1 MSAHFLA
8 VSLTLLIYTCLAIA
22 FFGWGRMTFMLLGIR
37 IDEQPS
43 SVLLI
48 WTGWGTTLFL
58 LQLLHFFTP
67 INFFAVFPV
76 LLIGCGLAVP
86 FLLTT
91 FRNFDRGW
99 SLAAILSLLVC
110 FAVALAFTFWV
121 VSRAMLPPLSYDS
134 GLYHLNKIRWINS
147 YPVVPGL
154 GNLHGRLAFNQSF
167 FTYAAAL
174 NFHPYFG
181 HGRAVANSFL
191 LLLSVATFLD
201 LLRPLFSRPSLLL
214 AAHPFRYMLVL
225 ILFPPLIYLSLFSKG
240 LASPS
245 PDLTTELLQLVL
257 FLVFSQGLGEWIQ
270 GEKNQNTRAVFLI
283 LLATTAVTVKL
294 SNLVFA
300 AFIAAFALAYMFFDS
315 SRRPAVRVIAFPF
328 FIFLTW
334 CIHSVIL
341 SGAPLYPS
349 TFGYMDFDW
358 SMPLESITDT
368 ANWIY
373 SWARQ
378 PRTHWSNVLGSWN
391 WLKPWFDRMSKN
403 SIVVYSVYIT
413 IFCLLLAS
421 IGTFLKKKIRLFFID
436 SAVLLPSIAGL
447 AYWFFTAPD
456 PRFAIV
462 PFFTVSAS
470 SVAILLSSFH
480 TIQSKRG
487 FLLLI
492 CIALIVP
499 NLSTSRL
506 ILKNRSTIKT
516 VSLSGWHPVHSVPLE
531 RKTTLSGLEL
541 YLPKKGDQCWDSPLP
556 STPYFNPRLRLR
568 EQGQLSSGFT
578 VK

>member
-1 MSAHFLA
+1 MIFMSAHFLA

-37 IDEQPS
+37 ADEQPS

-147 YPVVPGL
+147 YPVIPGL

-214 AAHPFRYMLVL
+214 TAP
-225 ILFPPLIYLSLFSKG
+225 
-240 LASPS
+240 
-245 PDLTTELLQLVL
+245 
-257 FLVFSQGLGEWIQ
+257 
-270 GEKNQNTRAVFLI
+270 
-283 LLATTAVTVKL
+283 TTAPT
-294 SNLVFA
+294 
-300 AFIAAFALAYMFFDS
+300 
-315 SRRPAVRVIAFPF
+315 
-328 FIFLTW
+328 
-334 CIHSVIL
+334 
-341 SGAPLYPS
+341 
-349 TFGYMDFDW
+349 
-358 SMPLESITDT
+358 SI
-368 ANWIY
+368 
-373 SWARQ
+373 
-378 PRTHWSNVLGSWN
+378 
-391 WLKPWFDRMSKN
+391 
-403 SIVVYSVYIT
+403 
-413 IFCLLLAS
+413 
-421 IGTFLKKKIRLFFID
+421 
-436 SAVLLPSIAGL
+436 
-447 AYWFFTAPD
+447 
-456 PRFAIV
+456 RFATY
-462 PFFTVSAS
+462 P
-470 SVAILLSSFH
+470 
-480 TIQSKRG
+480 G
-487 FLLLI
+487 
-492 CIALIVP
+492 
-499 NLSTSRL
+499 
-506 ILKNRSTIKT
+506 
-516 VSLSGWHPVHSVPLE
+516 
-531 RKTTLSGLEL
+531 
-541 YLPKKGDQCWDSPLP
+541 
-556 STPYFNPRLRLR
+556 
-568 EQGQLSSGFT
+568 
-578 VK
+578 